1 MLEFVWGHYLY
12 LLSVLTAHCTHR
24 CRRCWCVW
32 SCSCAVC
39 NSVQTVLQLLALF
52 QVCGCG
58 VIINSGSWCCTQQGG
73 LSISSSINDYQS
85 FSQRG
90 FLTWLQPWPIFD
102 AYSYTYLN
110 IFIYIYIYLFIQ
122 MSSMSFHTCIHAIGD
137 MICKDMQTN
146 TFTERV
152 QDSMCHSQ
160 DKPLKHSSLQCDTCR
175 CGSCIS
181 ARTHSIGRK
190 LSFYNRGDHDWV
202 EATLIH
208 QF

>member
-1 MLEFVWGHYLY
+1 MLDFFWGHYLY

-24 CRRCWCVW
+24 CRRCWCLW
-32 SCSCAVC
+32 SCPCASMTTKAFLSEAFSLDC
-39 NSVQTVLQLLALF
+39 NHDPPLMHIHIHF
-52 QVCGCG
+52 
-58 VIINSGSWCCTQQGG
+58 
-73 LSISSSINDYQS
+73 
-85 FSQRG
+85 
-90 FLTWLQPWPIFD
+90 
-102 AYSYTYLN
+102 
-110 IFIYIYIYLFIQ
+110 YIYIYLCIQ

-190 LSFYNRGDHDWV
+190 LSFYNRGDHD
-202 EATLIH
+202 
-208 QF
+208 